1 MNSRELVHVKSSFM
15 LYVGHDNTDNIVIGE
30 GGANTEE
37 GFCVLKRDVDDD
49 EATRTA

>member
-1 MNSRELVHVKSSFM
+1 MNSRELVHVKNSFM

-37 GFCVLKRDVDDD
+37 SLCVYEERS
-49 EATRTA
+49 